1 MAEVTEQDDATGE
14 GIIQKF
20 WSGEVNYQ
28 NQDFD
33 ILSTREAPVVNFR
46 LTYKFGNQFLKK
58 SENRRSSADEE
69 RKRAEF

>member
-1 MAEVTEQDDATGE
+1 MAEVTEQDDVTGE